1 MKRDWYMKRTAY
13 RLLPAGIC
21 LLMAAGCA
29 KKDLTVPKQQPPA
42 TVKAE
47 LPKVEKPKQV
57 VEAPAVPPDK
67 ILNAIAAIVNDEV
80 ITLHEVNR
88 EARPLIQEAEK
99 KSLLDTAARSQ
110 IRRMALESLIER
122 KIIAQKI
129 LELKIKVTDEE
140 VRQAIEDVKRQ
151 NNNMNQDTLI
161 KALAGQGMT
170 YDQYY
175 GQLREQIEKLKLV
188 GMEVRSKIQVGDS
201 EMREYYKANL
211 AKYREDDTFHAR
223 HIFFKMNEKAP
234 AEELKKTM
242 STALLVLAEAKGG
255 KDFAELAKTYSEDPA
270 ARTDGGDLG
279 RFKKGDMQQELE
291 RAILSMNQGDVS
303 ELVYTPIGFHIIK
316 LEERIEGKPKPFEK
330 VKAEI
335 EDQLYRKKSEDRF
348 SQWSRDLRSKATI
361 EIKELPGL
369 L

>member
-1 MKRDWYMKRTAY
+1 
-13 RLLPAGIC
+13 
-21 LLMAAGCA
+21 
-29 KKDLTVPKQQPPA
+29 
-42 TVKAE
+42 
-47 LPKVEKPKQV
+47 
-57 VEAPAVPPDK
+57 
-67 ILNAIAAIVNDEV
+67 
-80 ITLHEVNR
+80 
-88 EARPLIQEAEK
+88 
-99 KSLLDTAARSQ
+99 
-110 IRRMALESLIER
+110 
-122 KIIAQKI
+122 
-129 LELKIKVTDEE
+129 
-140 VRQAIEDVKRQ
+140 
-151 NNNMNQDTLI
+151 
-161 KALAGQGMT
+161 
-170 YDQYY
+170 
-175 GQLREQIEKLKLV
+175 
-188 GMEVRSKIQVGDS
+188 
-201 EMREYYKANL
+201 
-211 AKYREDDTFHAR
+211 
-223 HIFFKMNEKAP
+223 
-234 AEELKKTM
+234 M